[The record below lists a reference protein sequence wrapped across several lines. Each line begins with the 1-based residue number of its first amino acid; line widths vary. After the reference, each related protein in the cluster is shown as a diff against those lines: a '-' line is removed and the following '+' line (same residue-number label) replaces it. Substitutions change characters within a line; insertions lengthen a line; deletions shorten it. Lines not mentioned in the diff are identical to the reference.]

1 MTKKKKFPHTGAW
14 LEVDEEDKE
23 VRCRV
28 DPSWEK
34 NTSDEE
40 QSSAF
45 TNLSALVEVYRRA
58 GYTIIDIV
66 KKLKK

>member
-1 MTKKKKFPHTGAW
+1 MNKKKKFPHMGAW
-14 LEVDEEDKE
+14 LEVDDEDKE
-23 VRCRV
+23 VRYRV

-40 QSSAF
+40 QSSVF
-45 TNLSALVEVYRRA
+45 TNLTALVEIYRRA